1 MVWVPSNERVLAR
14 GYALAQLIQQLALG
28 SLAGLGQQVQVL
40 VPVLAAVLVLLR
52 QEVLQRLVS
61 AQRLCLWVT
70 QFAPSPDYC

>member
-1 MVWVPSNERVLAR
+1 MVWVPSNGRVLAR

-70 QFAPSPDYC
+70 QFVP

>member
-1 MVWVPSNERVLAR
+1 MVWVPSNERVLAQ

-70 QFAPSPDYC
+70 QFVP

>member
-28 SLAGLGQQVQVL
+28 SLARLGQQVQVL

-70 QFAPSPDYC
+70 QFAP

>member
-70 QFAPSPDYC
+70 QFAP